1 MTYEIK
7 QQKNKKQKYYSS
19 EKVLE
24 EFYSAIASGDS
35 RRLHRVHI
43 PHSSVFYAREAYYHH
58 SGDWIE
64 LDRMERA
71 MYLEG
76 MLPAYDVLDPQRKR
90 EWE

>member
-1 MTYEIK
+1 MTNSTK
-7 QQKNKKQKYYSS
+7 TKKQKYYSS

-35 RRLHRVHI
+35 RKLQRVHI
-43 PHSSVFYAREAYYHH
+43 PHSSVFYAREAYYQH
-58 SGDWIE
+58 SGEWIE

-76 MLPAYDVLDPQRKR
+76 MLKAHDVLDPERVR
-90 EWE
+90 SWE

>member
-1 MTYEIK
+1 MENNK
-7 QQKNKKQKYYSS
+7 KNKKQKYYSS

-35 RRLHRVHI
+35 SRIRRVHI
-43 PHSSVFYAREAYYHH
+43 PHSSVFYTREAYYQSTGHWV
-58 SGDWIE
+58 D

-76 MLPAYDVLDPQRKR
+76 MLKAYDVLDPERKR
-90 EWE
+90 DWE